1 MSTYLGTKTK
11 GLQASYPSSSRT
23 AGFFEPSF
31 RFVKSLFVLK
41 LALASIIL
49 LLVCFALALP
59 AQATRQSPELV
70 TALKVIFPDCRM
82 RLDGALET
90 KEGDLYLPV
99 MPAQVLKKPQVKLL
113 EVYPLQQPVKV
124 KPQVLFFDNGVTF
137 IRVLVSGKSRTFLPL
152 TALSEKGRKIV
163 LAGHLTEDLIVP
175 EGFVLPPIYK
185 SVVGQTA
192 VVLAEPAKPAV
203 VSSANTGAIGTA
215 GAIKPSNGQ
224 AKAHLGLFLTS
235 RNSGNI
241 TLVDQSNWKKISDF
255 PTEGTPAGMAY
266 VAGRLYITDIS
277 KNRIL
282 ILDTIAKQ
290 FVGQINL
297 LPKSAPKSI
306 VAMGSGKLLYVS
318 ESGTADIA
326 VVEVDTSKVLL
337 RTKVPPGPGRMAITP
352 NGNTILVLNTITGQ
366 VTFVSTL
373 NQRVLGSIVVGANPT
388 AVVISPD
395 GKTAYVSCRGELNH
409 IAVIDIAKRG
419 ILANIKTGNGP
430 TGLAISADGGTL
442 YNAIAKDNMIAVFD
456 TATKASVKQIKL
468 PLDIDFP
475 GNIFL
480 LPDGKKLIV
489 SSATTTA
496 FGVLNIETGEF
507 ECQPVIGHS
516 SDEII
521 CAPLE

>member
-1 MSTYLGTKTK
+1 M
-11 GLQASYPSSSRT
+11 QAFYPST
-23 AGFFEPSF
+23 TNDCFEP
-31 RFVKSLFVLK
+31 RLAKSSFVLRRF
-41 LALASIIL
+41 LAVAL
-49 LLVCFALALP
+49 LLVAFTQALP
-59 AQATRQSPELV
+59 AYATRQSPELV
-70 TALKVIFPDCRM
+70 LALKSIFPECRM

-99 MPAQVLKKPQVKLL
+99 MPPQVLKKPQVKLL
-113 EVYPLQQPVKV
+113 EVYPLQQSVKV

-137 IRVLVSGKSRTFLPL
+137 IRVIVSGKSRTFLPL
-152 TALSEKGRKIV
+152 ASLSEKARKTV
-163 LAGHLTEDLIVP
+163 LAGHLAEDLIVP
-175 EGFVLPPIYK
+175 EGFILPTTFK
-185 SVVGQTA
+185 TVVGQTA
-192 VVLAEPAKPAV
+192 VPLGEPAKEIA
-203 VSSANTGAIGTA
+203 SASGLLV
-215 GAIKPSNGQ
+215 KPRDSQ
-224 AKAHLGLFLTS
+224 AKSSRQGIFLTS

-241 TLVDQSNWKKISDF
+241 TLVDQATWKKISDF

-266 VAGRLYITDIS
+266 VSGRLYIADMS

-282 ILDTIAKQ
+282 ILDTKAKQ
-290 FVGQINL
+290 FVGQIDL
-297 LPKSAPKSI
+297 LPKSAPKSV
-306 VAMGSGKLLYVS
+306 VALANGKLLYVS
-318 ESGTADIA
+318 ESGTADVA

-337 RTKVPPGPGRMAITP
+337 RTKVPPGPGRMAMTP
-352 NGNTILVLNTITGQ
+352 NGNTVLVLNTITGQ
-366 VTFVSTL
+366 VTFISTL

-388 AVVISPD
+388 AVVVSPD
-395 GKTAYVSCRGELNH
+395 GKTAYVSCRGALNH

-430 TGLAISADGGTL
+430 TGLAISADGATL

-456 TATKASVKQIKL
+456 TASKASVKQIKL

-480 LPDGKKLIV
+480 LSDGKKLIV

-496 FGVLNIETGEF
+496 FGVLNIESGEF

-521 CAPLE
+521 SAPVD

>member
-11 GLQASYPSSSRT
+11 GLQAFYPSSSRT

-31 RFVKSLFVLK
+31 RFVKSLFVLR

-70 TALKVIFPDCRM
+70 TVLKSIFPDCRM

-175 EGFVLPPIYK
+175 EGFVLPPIFK

-192 VVLAEPAKPAV
+192 VVLAEPAKE
-203 VSSANTGAIGTA
+203 SAANPVNSTGPV
-215 GAIKPSNGQ
+215 KPSNSQ

-266 VAGRLYITDIS
+266 VAGRLYIADIS

-318 ESGTADIA
+318 ESGSADIA
-326 VVEVDTSKVLL
+326 VVEVDSSKVLL
-337 RTKVPPGPGRMAITP
+337 RTKVPPGPARMAITP

-521 CAPLE
+521 CAPIE

>member
-1 MSTYLGTKTK
+1 MSTYLGIKTK
-11 GLQASYPSSSRT
+11 GLQAFDSSSTRNFFESRLVNFSFVLRLFASIVLLL
-23 AGFFEPSF
+23 AGF
-31 RFVKSLFVLK
+31 SL
-41 LALASIIL
+41 S
-49 LLVCFALALP
+49 LP
-59 AQATRQSPELV
+59 AFATRQSPELV

-192 VVLAEPAKPAV
+192 VVLAEPAKE
-203 VSSANTGAIGTA
+203 SAANPVNSTGPV
-215 GAIKPSNGQ
+215 KPSNSQ
-224 AKAHLGLFLTS
+224 AKSQRLGLFLTS

-241 TLVDQSNWKKISDF
+241 TLVDQASWKKISDF
-255 PTEGTPAGMAY
+255 PTEGTPAGMAC
-266 VAGRLYITDIS
+266 VAGRLYIADIS

-318 ESGTADIA
+318 ESGSADIA
-326 VVEVDTSKVLL
+326 VVEVDSSKVLL

-521 CAPLE
+521 SAPIE

>member
-1 MSTYLGTKTK
+1 M
-11 GLQASYPSSSRT
+11 QAFYPST
-23 AGFFEPSF
+23 TKDCFEP
-31 RFVKSLFVLK
+31 RLAKSSFVLRRFF
-41 LALASIIL
+41 AVAL
-49 LLVCFALALP
+49 LLVAFTQVLP
-59 AQATRQSPELV
+59 AYATRQSPELV
-70 TALKVIFPDCRM
+70 LALKSIFPECRL

-99 MPAQVLKKPQVKLL
+99 MPPQVLKKPQVKLL
-113 EVYPLQQPVKV
+113 EVYPLQQSAKV

-137 IRVLVSGKSRTFLPL
+137 IRVIVSGKNRTFLPL
-152 TALSEKGRKIV
+152 ASLSEKGRKTV
-163 LAGHLTEDLIVP
+163 LAGHLADDLIVP
-175 EGFVLPPIYK
+175 EGFILPTTFK
-185 SVVGQTA
+185 TVVGQTA
-192 VVLAEPAKPAV
+192 VPLGEPANEIVATSVPLV
-203 VSSANTGAIGTA
+203 NPGNT
-215 GAIKPSNGQ
+215 Q
-224 AKAHLGLFLTS
+224 AKTSRQGIFLTS

-241 TLVDQSNWKKISDF
+241 TLVDQATWKKISDF

-266 VAGRLYITDIS
+266 VSGRLYIADMS

-282 ILDTIAKQ
+282 ILDTKAKQ
-290 FVGQINL
+290 FVGQIDL
-297 LPKSAPKSI
+297 LPKAAPKSV
-306 VAMGSGKLLYVS
+306 VALANGKLLYVS
-318 ESGTADIA
+318 ESGTADVA

-337 RTKVPPGPGRMAITP
+337 RTKVPPGPGRMAMTP
-352 NGNTILVLNTITGQ
+352 NGNTVLVLNTITGQ
-366 VTFVSTL
+366 VTFISTL

-388 AVVISPD
+388 AVVVSPD

-430 TGLAISADGGTL
+430 TGLAISADGATL

-456 TATKASVKQIKL
+456 TASKASVKQIKL

-521 CAPLE
+521 AAPVE

>member
-1 MSTYLGTKTK
+1 MYLGTKTK
-11 GLQASYPSSSRT
+11 GLQASTPSSSRT
-23 AGFFEPSF
+23 AGFFEPSS

-41 LALASIIL
+41 LALASIIV

-70 TALKVIFPDCRM
+70 ASIKAAFPDCRM
-82 RLDGALET
+82 RLDGAFET

-99 MPAQVLKKPQVKLL
+99 MPPQVLKKIQVKLV
-113 EVYPLQQPVKV
+113 EVYPLQQPVKA

-137 IRVLVSGKSRTFLPL
+137 IRVLVSGKNRTFLPL
-152 TALSEKGRKIV
+152 ASLSEKGRKIV
-163 LAGHLTEDLIVP
+163 LAGHLAEDLIVP
-175 EGFVLPPIYK
+175 EGFILPPIFK

-192 VVLAEPAKPAV
+192 VVLGEPAKE
-203 VSSANTGAIGTA
+203 SAANPVNSTGQV
-215 GAIKPSNGQ
+215 KPSNSQ
-224 AKAHLGLFLTS
+224 AKSQQLGLFLTS

-241 TLVDQSNWKKISDF
+241 TLVDQASWKKISDF
-255 PTEGTPAGMAY
+255 PTEGTPAGMAC
-266 VAGRLYITDIS
+266 VAGRLYIADIS

-318 ESGTADIA
+318 ESGSADIA
-326 VVEVDTSKVLL
+326 VVEVDSSKVLL

-366 VTFVSTL
+366 VTFISTL

-521 CAPLE
+521 CAPI